1 MKTIQHFHWN
11 LPGPLRLFGA
21 GFWLAVGAA
30 LGYPTGA
37 NLNALLGELV
47 EWLSRLVA

>member
-1 MKTIQHFHWN
+1 MKTVKHFHWN

-30 LGYPTGA
+30 LGYPAGA
-37 NLNALLGELV
+37 NLHATVVDLSA
-47 EWLSRLVA
+47 WLSRLFT